1 MYSKQY
7 YNRSIKFPLIT
18 LFSLLFIFCLVG
30 CNESTSNIS
39 RANFSGLVNTQIG
52 NKGKPGNTEKRY
64 HEAGFTFPGATYPFG
79 MVQFTPTFFNPNK
92 GFVINQLSGAGCEHM
107 GNLPLLPLKGEISES
122 PNDMMKF
129 DPGYDIQESK
139 AGFYKAT
146 LFDNVTTELTVTQR
160 TGIAKITYPDN
171 LRKGTLIIGTGINA
185 TRVKDATV
193 KIISPN
199 SFEGYAD
206 GGSFC
211 GADSNYKIYFVGKFN
226 KEAEDF
232 GTWKNKDLN
241 KQTRQAQGS
250 NSGVFFTFD
259 VSDFKE
265 INYEIGVSYV
275 SIENARKNL
284 EAEKS
289 NFEAVKENTIQK
301 WNNYLKKIEINDT
314 TSDHSVQFYTHLYHA
329 LIHPSLFSDING
341 EYIGADDQIHRADN
355 FDFYTGFSNWDT
367 YRTQIQLLSI
377 LFPEKASD
385 IVTSHLKFAEQ
396 SGGGFPRWVLANRET
411 GIMQG
416 DPTSILVANAYAFG
430 ATDFDKKNALEIM
443 RRGAEEPGTKSQEKL
458 TRPQLSSYLE
468 KGYTENA
475 SITLEYT
482 SSDFAIA
489 QFAKQALQDEV
500 VQEKYLKRAQN
511 WKKLYNP
518 ETQWFHSRNE
528 DGSWKDLKMGFR
540 EATYKDYFWMVPYNL
555 SGLIDTLGGKQVA
568 IERLDS
574 YFQQLDADYD
584 QTWFAAGNEP
594 SFQIPWT
601 YNWTGAPHKTQA
613 LVGRIVREQYS
624 MKENG
629 LPGNDDLGT
638 MGAWYVFA
646 NMGLY
651 PMIPGVA
658 GFSISTPLF
667 EKIKIDLPD
676 GELVI
681 SSGSKPYSYIE
692 ALELNGEEYNST
704 WIEWDELKDGGNL
717 EFQTSE
723 QAIKDWGNEN
733 LPPSFR

>member
-1 MYSKQY
+1 MSLKKNNYTFKLSFITY
-7 YNRSIKFPLIT
+7 FSII
-18 LFSLLFIFCLVG
+18 SLVCSVG
-30 CNESTSNIS
+30 CSEAPSNPQVNHAI
-39 RANFSGLVNTQIG
+39 LVNTQIG
-52 NKGKPGNTEKRY
+52 NKGKPGNTDKRY

-122 PNDMMKF
+122 PDDMMHF
-129 DPGYDIQESK
+129 DPGYDIQEST

-146 LFDNVTTELTVTQR
+146 LFDDVTAELTVTKR
-160 TGIAKITYPDN
+160 TGIAKIIYPDT
-171 LRKGTLIIGTGINA
+171 LQKGTVIIGTGINA
-185 TRVKDATV
+185 TKMKDASV
-193 KIISPN
+193 KIITPN

-211 GADSNYKIYFVGKFN
+211 GADSNYKIYFVGKF
-226 KEAEDF
+226 KKDAQEY
-232 GTWKNKDLN
+232 GTWENKYFN
-241 KQTRQAQGS
+241 KQNRKAGGA

-259 VSDFKE
+259 VSDNKE
-265 INYEIGVSYV
+265 LQYEIGVSYV
-275 SIENARKNL
+275 SIENARENL
-284 EAEKS
+284 ESEKS
-289 NFEAVKENTIQK
+289 DFEEVKENTLQK
-301 WNNYLKKIEINDT
+301 WNEYLKKIEINDT
-314 TSDHSVQFYTHLYHA
+314 TSEHAGQFYTHLYHA

-341 EYIGADDQIHRADN
+341 EYIGADGEVHYANN
-355 FDFYTGFSNWDT
+355 FDFYTAFSNWDT

-385 IVTSHLKFAEQ
+385 IVTSHLEFAEQ

-416 DPTSILVANAYAFG
+416 DPTSILIANAYAFG
-430 ATDFDKKNALEIM
+430 ATDFDTKKALKIM
-443 RRGAEEPGTKSQEKL
+443 LRGAEEPGTKSQKKL

-468 KGYTENA
+468 NGYTGNA

-489 QFAKQALQDEV
+489 QFAKQALDDEV
-500 VQEKYLKRAQN
+500 VRNKYKKRAQN

-518 ETQWFHSRNE
+518 ETFWLQSRHA
-528 DGSWKDLKMGFR
+528 DGSWKDQELGFR
-540 EATYKDYFWMVPYNL
+540 EGTYKDYFWMVPYNL
-555 SGLIDTLGGKQVA
+555 SGLIDTLGGNEVA
-568 IERLDS
+568 VERLDN
-574 YFQQLDADYD
+574 YFTQLDADYD

-594 SFQIPWT
+594 SFQAPWT
-601 YNWTGAPHKTQA
+601 FNWTEAPHKTQA
-613 LVGRIVREQYS
+613 LVRRIVQEQYS
-624 MKENG
+624 LKDNG
-629 LPGNDDLGT
+629 LPGNDDLGA

-651 PMIPGVA
+651 PMIPGIG

-667 EKIKIDLPD
+667 ERIKIDLPD

-681 SSGSKPYSYIE
+681 TSGSKSHSYIE
-692 ALELNGEEYNST
+692 SLELNGKKYNST
-704 WIEWDELKDGGNL
+704 WIQWDELKNGGTL
-717 EFQTSE
+717 EFETSE

-733 LPPSFR
+733 PPPSFR